1 MVFPITAFQIRS
13 RLLCSQHFQICHKSL
28 CHSRHAVS
36 HEKMR
41 ASSTNAASTPTV
53 TDTTLHSTRPVM
65 PIQEG
70 TCQPTKVY
78 AVNSTV
84 CALQSDDAISSRQ
97 LCLPLLVH
105 NTKSHEAVK
114 VNLFLSLIKVDIT
127 MQCEVK
133 QPASRLISQ
142 PKNFDTDLLVGP
154 QSGSYAVENIEI
166 FYRPEIE
173 PRLPDRPSHRLPSS

>member
-1 MVFPITAFQIRS
+1 MRKCVHRQIMQPA
-13 RLLCSQHFQICHKSL
+13 LLL
-28 CHSRHAVS
+28 WL
-36 HEKMR
+36 
-41 ASSTNAASTPTV
+41 
-53 TDTTLHSTRPVM
+53 TDITLHSTRPVM

-105 NTKSHEAVK
+105 NTKAHEAVK
-114 VNLFLSLIKVDIT
+114 VNLFLSLIKVVIT
-127 MQCEVK
+127 IQCEVK
-133 QPASRLISQ
+133 QPASRLIYSQ
-142 PKNFDTDLLVGP
+142 PRNFDTHLLVGP
-154 QSGSYAVENIEI
+154 QSGSYAVEKIEI